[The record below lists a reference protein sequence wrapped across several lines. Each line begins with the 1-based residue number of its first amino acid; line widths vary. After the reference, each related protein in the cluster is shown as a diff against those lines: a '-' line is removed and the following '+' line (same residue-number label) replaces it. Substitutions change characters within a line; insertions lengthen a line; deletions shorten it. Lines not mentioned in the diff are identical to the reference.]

1 MRRTLRWLAILS
13 VPVLLAGALP
23 AARAETEG
31 AWATYR
37 FQSARARTAPVVYK
51 EFGAEGKV
59 TWRVEEEAV
68 PPAPLYITYAIVKAS
83 AKEYTLQV
91 VTSLEPGGPPLS
103 ITQIVVDRQS
113 GKAKRSVI
121 RRPKGLIETPENEL
135 RPFREA
141 QVSGGAREEVEVPA
155 GRFPALRAPVRDGT
169 VWVSDQVPGM
179 GLVKAIFP
187 HGTLELVASG
197 ASGARDLLRS

>member
-13 VPVLLAGALP
+13 APLLLLGALP
-23 AARAETEG
+23 AARAATEG

-37 FQSARARTAPVVYK
+37 FQSARERPVPVVYK
-51 EFGAEGKV
+51 EVGPEGKV
-59 TWRVEEEAV
+59 TWRVAEEAV

-83 AKEYTLQV
+83 VREYTLQV
-91 VTSLEPGGPPLS
+91 VTSLEPDGPPLS
-103 ITQIVVDRQS
+103 VTQIVVDRKS

-141 QVSGGAREEVEVPA
+141 QLAGGTREEVEVPA
-155 GRFPALRAPVRDGT
+155 GRFVTLRAPFRDGT

-179 GLVKAIFP
+179 GLVKAVFP
-187 HGTLELVASG
+187 HGTLELVRSG
-197 ASGARDLLRS
+197 ASGARDLFRS